1 MCHEKWLLI
10 WPGLPSSLLLVTDI
24 LVKDTKKNISLF
36 SNKHIKQ
43 DLEFS
48 SHSPWFWFQ
57 VLQPCRRKANIFS
70 QWRKKYVKTQHCIY
84 SMIVKAPRRWWTLKR
99 KKELTFAKHIFGSS
113 LSNGHLKYELQRE
126 LNRARKLLLDLTLV
140 PVQLTNISFHYTH
153 N

>member
-36 SNKHIKQ
+36 WSKYIKQ

-57 VLQPCRRKANIFS
+57 VLQPWRKANIFFS
-70 QWRKKYVKTQHCIY
+70 EGKSMWKHKIAFIMWSHMFVVKYVYVHKQRYGKVYNKNFTWQSVGLYVSSKLYRCSLDRWTDKSREPYHQH
-84 SMIVKAPRRWWTLKR
+84 SWSDTSVLGP
-99 KKELTFAKHIFGSS
+99 G
-113 LSNGHLKYELQRE
+113 
-126 LNRARKLLLDLTLV
+126 
-140 PVQLTNISFHYTH
+140 
-153 N
+153 